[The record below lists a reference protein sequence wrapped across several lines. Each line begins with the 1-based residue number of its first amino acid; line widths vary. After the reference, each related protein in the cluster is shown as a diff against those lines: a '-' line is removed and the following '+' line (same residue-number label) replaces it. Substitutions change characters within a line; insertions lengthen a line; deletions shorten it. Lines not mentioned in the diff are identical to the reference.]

1 MNVADMMS
9 TDVVTCS
16 PNESL
21 AQAARKM
28 QQEDIGSCPVV
39 DQDKLVGIVTD
50 RDIAV
55 RAVAKGLD
63 PNDTKVCDV
72 MSTDLIYG
80 DQTMTLEDAA
90 RLMADNQVRRLLVV
104 ESDNLVGIVSLA
116 DLAIDL
122 EEDELLA
129 ETDRADLGAIAFL
142 SICLPCVLECGELG
156 EPRRLEYRHIKCNR
170 GV

>member
-1 MNVADMMS
+1 MNVGDMMS
-9 TDVVTCS
+9 TDLVTCS

-21 AQAARKM
+21 AQVARKL

-63 PNDTKVCDV
+63 SNDTKVSDI
-72 MSTDLIYG
+72 MSTDLVFG
-80 DQTMTLEDAA
+80 NQTMTLEDAA
-90 RLMADNQVRRLLVV
+90 RMMADNQVRRLPIV
-104 ESDNLVGIVSLA
+104 EETRLVGIVALA

-129 ETDRADLGAIAFL
+129 ETVERI
-142 SICLPCVLECGELG
+142 S
-156 EPRRLEYRHIKCNR
+156 EPSHF
-170 GV
+170 

>member
-1 MNVADMMS
+1 MNVGDMMS
-9 TDVVTCS
+9 TDLVTCS

-21 AQAARKM
+21 AQVARKL

-63 PNDTKVCDV
+63 PNDTKVSDI
-72 MSTDLIYG
+72 MSTDLIFG
-80 DQTMTLEDAA
+80 NQTMTLEDAA
-90 RLMADNQVRRLLVV
+90 RMMGDNQVRRLPIV
-104 ESDNLVGIVSLA
+104 EEARLVGIVALA

-129 ETDRADLGAIAFL
+129 ETVERI
-142 SICLPCVLECGELG
+142 S
-156 EPRRLEYRHIKCNR
+156 EPSHF
-170 GV
+170 

>member
-1 MNVADMMS
+1 MNVGDMMS
-9 TDVVTCS
+9 TDLVTCS

-21 AQAARKM
+21 AQVARKL

-39 DQDKLVGIVTD
+39 DGDKLVGIVTD

-63 PNDTKVCDV
+63 SNDTKVSDI
-72 MSTDLIYG
+72 MSTDLVFG
-80 DQTMTLEDAA
+80 NQTMTLEDAA
-90 RLMADNQVRRLLVV
+90 RMMADNQVRRLPIV
-104 ESDNLVGIVSLA
+104 EEERLVGIVALA

-129 ETDRADLGAIAFL
+129 ETIERI
-142 SICLPCVLECGELG
+142 S
-156 EPRRLEYRHIKCNR
+156 EPSHF
-170 GV
+170 